1 MPLASGAAGP
11 ADPMDELFGRLG
23 HIEVDHQGD
32 IDQIQAARGDVGGEQ
47 QLMMTAAETIHDG
60 IAGILFEF
68 ARQGGSAEPLVV
80 KQLGQ
85 ALGVGT
91 GGGEDDGLLVAFVTQ
106 QMFEQRLFVI
116 QMITEDEALF
126 DILMGGQ
133 LLSHGDAVRIIEQH
147 GCQLFEF
154 GMGQGR
160 REHQSLA

>member
-11 ADPMDELFGRLG
+11 TDPVDELFGRLG

-47 QLMMTAAETIHDG
+47 QLMMTAAETIMMALRAFCLSSPDK
-60 IAGILFEF
+60 AAALSPLSLNNW
-68 ARQGGSAEPLVV
+68 ARRS
-80 KQLGQ
+80 
-85 ALGVGT
+85 VGT
-91 GGGEDDGLLVAFVTQ
+91 GGGKDDGLLVAFVTQ
-106 QMFEQRLFVI
+106 QMLEQRLFVI

-154 GMGQGR
+154 GMGGGR